1 MGGKSQIIIQ
11 ILEIKKHS
19 RRKGGCFFIGYLIFP
34 PLLRYFFM
42 IKLAPRE
49 MKNLSRIL
57 TVILCCVPAL
67 AVDAA
72 PVATTAGN
80 NLTAYNPSNAY
91 NNQWATIS
99 NGRYDGVNNTSAKV
113 DFGNC
118 NAVVLR
124 CAQPKCGSGCTDVA
138 VAAEIVNGCVKSNEK
153 CKKYGDDLVN
163 YMTAQLVANSNA
175 KINEQNMAL
184 QQAKIQAEAQAA
196 AAAAA
201 NTQSQEQ
208 ISQMQ
213 QQIQQMQTQMYQQQ
227 QESEAQLQAAL
238 EQQAAQSA
246 AALDNMK
253 AAATQA
259 AQQTEAGITSY
270 QQEAIN
276 RGISQDVLARQ
287 QITGQI
293 MTEIE
298 NAEVSLKAVK
308 TAMQN
313 SFDYAGCDARGNN
326 CTGPKRIKKWR
337 ELATGFL
344 EPYDNTIDKIYDAL
358 MLAQTVGVDL
368 SQIYMMLNDS
378 CNSWGQ
384 YMCEKGGDIDYSG
397 SIPMSCPKDM
407 ETLINECMN
416 KKCKTSVETM
426 SASGVSTT
434 YSRYDETCS
443 EQCRKSHGCKPCTLL
458 KLLADQAE
466 VYEGWIN
473 PTTDET
479 QNGTVVSCASGAL
492 DSSKLF
498 VRRTKNKNGA
508 GLVDIDELERWLYQV
523 EPNNAESKE
532 NNDIKSGFSYCKGDE
547 AVLEQAIAKRSVRNL
562 TGRGSNLCVKELG
575 TINGDTDGE
584 CTYINQIF
592 GICDTHPFNA
602 GKSWDKDKGF
612 SSTDQEY
619 IRKIIGLKITVVSQQ
634 MYKQYEYLKATLKR
648 LQIQLEKAVLT
659 ANLEAAG
666 AKSENGTSSGG
677 LVGSKSDSDKTIHLS
692 GASNCST
699 MSNYG
704 AALDCIS
711 NNVNLISTFVKSQK
725 KNACLQLQE
734 TVYSLYSITPYIGNA
749 NTGQIDNS
757 NLTACTKY
765 NVTNEKSCKDSDIDH
780 INTCINEVRKTTM
793 RAKQILENEQN
804 YNRYGRW

>member
-1 MGGKSQIIIQ
+1 MIQ

-213 QQIQQMQTQMYQQQ
+213 QQMQQMQAQMYQQQ
-227 QESEAQLQAAL
+227 QESAAQLQAAL

-384 YMCEKGGDIDYSG
+384 YLCPVGTVHYPTNDNSKSGPTVCTDTRDNDCYDSCYAGYST
-397 SIPMSCPKDM
+397 SVMSNSSGLYQNPEAYNAC
-407 ETLINECMN
+407 IN
-416 KKCKTSVETM
+416 KCKATS
-426 SASGVSTT
+426 S
-434 YSRYDETCS
+434 C
-443 EQCRKSHGCKPCTLL
+443 QPCRLL
-458 KLLADQAE
+458 KILNDAE
-466 VYEGWIN
+466 DVYAGWI
-473 PTTDET
+473 DAAET
-479 QNGTVVSCASGAL
+479 STEQRTVVSCASGAL

-523 EPNNAESKE
+523 EPNNAKP
-532 NNDIKSGFSYCKGDE
+532 NDDDTIKNGFNYCKAE
-547 AVLEQAIAKRSVRNL
+547 EAAAVLEQAIAKRSVRNL
-562 TGRGSNLCVKELG
+562 TGGGRYLCIKELG
-575 TINGDTDGE
+575 IIKGDTDGE
-584 CTYINQIF
+584 CTYINPIF

-602 GKSWDKDKGF
+602 GEKWNKDSGLT
-612 SSTDQEY
+612 SAQQEN

-757 NLTACTKY
+757 KLTACTKY

-780 INTCINEVRKTTM
+780 INTCINEVRNTTM